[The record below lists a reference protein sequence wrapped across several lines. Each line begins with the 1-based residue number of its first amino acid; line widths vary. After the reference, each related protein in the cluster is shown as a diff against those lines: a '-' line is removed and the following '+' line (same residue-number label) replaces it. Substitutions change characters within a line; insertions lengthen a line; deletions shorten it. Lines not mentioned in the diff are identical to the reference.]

1 MQTNKINYVCFF
13 VVCCMVLLDI
23 YLSTNIALQMVC
35 ILLCVVCVGLGVWV
49 AVKHAKGAYY
59 TNEQAH
65 NLQNYLSENIALNAL
80 NKALRVDVQQAKKLA
95 LSSPELQ
102 NTILQNKRLT
112 VQNSNLKLHLV
123 QLSEQLQT
131 AKNSKQTAVVPITPN
146 EQKQTASNNKA
157 KTA

>member
-102 NTILQNKRLT
+102 NTILQNKRLAA
-112 VQNSNLKLHLV
+112 QISNLQTRV
-123 QLSEQLQT
+123 GQLSELLAIAQQ
-131 AKNSKQTAVVPITPN
+131 SKQTPVVAMP
-146 EQKQTASNNKA
+146 EQLPEQT